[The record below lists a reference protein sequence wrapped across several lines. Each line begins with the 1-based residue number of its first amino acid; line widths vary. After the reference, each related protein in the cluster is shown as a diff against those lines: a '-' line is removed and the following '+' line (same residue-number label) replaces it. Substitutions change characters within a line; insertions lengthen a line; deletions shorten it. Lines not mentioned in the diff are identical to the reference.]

1 MGVPRAVKASARS
14 RTRSPCASEV
24 LLNVMKHVADQC
36 QFVVKADTVFPCSR
50 LACRTHGKHG
60 LEPTSVKLFAL
71 LLRCLVNSFASKFA
85 CQARQLPS
93 QRGLPRVAKVQFSF

>member
-1 MGVPRAVKASARS
+1 MGPTPRLEQTGPRSSGCARCAGKCRIVPRAVKASARS

-36 QFVVKADTVFPCSR
+36 QFVVKADTFFPCSR

-60 LEPTSVKLFAL
+60 LEPTSVKLFCIASEMPGEF
-71 LLRCLVNSFASKFA
+71 LRK
-85 CQARQLPS
+85 
-93 QRGLPRVAKVQFSF
+93 